1 MKQFDETHFTMRKVW
16 SSQMKVVDANAIT
29 DTLLSQIRT
38 FGASWDCTVLISTE
52 VFTGLGRLLQS
63 DLIESE
69 IRLAD
74 LLHYLT
80 WGLGW

>member
-1 MKQFDETHFTMRKVW
+1 
-16 SSQMKVVDANAIT
+16 MKVVDANAIT
-29 DTLLSQIRT
+29 DILLSQIRT
-38 FGASWDCTVLISTE
+38 FGASCTVLIGTE
-52 VFTGLGRLLQS
+52 VLTGLGRLLQS